1 MNPAQLFFYIH
12 DVADLIV
19 HLKSFV
25 VSHQTFLSLSNN
37 RTSHRRFL
45 GTKTY
50 PLLVFTSFCIENWWT
65 GFRLYSYLRLSFH
78 STWMPSFYRNWVPVF
93 RLCYLQN
100 WNEFKHVLV
109 HLLTVNIVFFTMRF
123 FPFLSKRVLF
133 TLFLCYLRETWW
145 NIRLM
150 REKWFFC
157 DVLWCQMWSLHGSVR
172 TCNHHI
178 EIMWFF
184 VIHRGI
190 CDAVVDNENT
200 RLIVMTILSWYKWRS
215 LSIVV

>member
-109 HLLTVNIVFFTMRF
+109 HLLTVNIVFLQCVF
-123 FPFLSKRVLF
+123 FLF
-133 TLFLCYLRETWW
+133 CPREYYLPCSCATW
-145 NIRLM
+145 
-150 REKWFFC
+150 EKHGEISDWCARNDPSVTFC
-157 DVLWCQMWSLHGSVR
+157 DVKCEVCTVLCGHVITTSKSCGFLWFIVAFVMLSLTMR
-172 TCNHHI
+172 
-178 EIMWFF
+178 MP
-184 VIHRGI
+184 
-190 CDAVVDNENT
+190 D
-200 RLIVMTILSWYKWRS
+200 
-215 LSIVV
+215 